1 MSLLFDE
8 VLRQRRSMR
17 AFKPDP
23 VPLALVRELLDCAR
37 RSPSGTNIQPW
48 KVHVVAG
55 EVRRR
60 LEAEVLAHRETS
72 PPDTSAEFPRARR
85 TEPYV
90 TRARTLGKALYS
102 VIGVPRGDQAASWAQ
117 WGRNYKFFD
126 APVGLI
132 FTIDK
137 ALDCMSFLDTGMFIQ
152 SFLLAAKARGLDTCP
167 QGAWNSYWTVT
178 RRVLSVPEDQW
189 IVCGVSLG
197 WADESASVNTLVAD
211 REPIDTFATF
221 HGFEEDGRAAA
232 TSDVQASA
240 KPA

>member
-1 MSLLFDE
+1 MHIVDALHARKS
-8 VLRQRRSMR
+8 VR
-17 AFKPDP
+17 AFKSDP
-23 VPLALVRELLDCAR
+23 VPLDVVKELLVQASR
-37 RSPSGTNIQPW
+37 APSGTNIQPW

-60 LEAEVLAHRETS
+60 LEAEVLAHRETN

-90 TRARTLGKALYS
+90 GRARTLGKAMYS
-102 VIGVPRGDQAASWAQ
+102 LIGIPRGDQAANWAQ

-137 ALDCMSFLDTGMFIQ
+137 SLDCMSFLDTGMFIQ
-152 SFLLAAKARGLDTCP
+152 NLLLAAKARGLDTCP
-167 QGAWNSYWTVT
+167 QGAWNNYWTVT
-178 RRVLSVPEDQW
+178 RRVLGVPEDHW

-197 WADESASVNTLVAD
+197 WADETHPVNTLVAD
-211 REPIDTFATF
+211 REPIEAFATF
-221 HGFEEDGRAAA
+221 HGFEDDSPGER
-232 TSDVQASA
+232 
-240 KPA
+240 